1 VLGGARGRLTLLP
14 ERKQY
19 LAWIQDANQSGAR
32 LNLACIE
39 VGISIRTYRRWY
51 RAGQVSW
58 DKRLDAIRPV
68 PKNKLSASEQAA
80 IIAVCNLPRFA
91 SLPPTQIVPTL
102 LDEGLYY
109 GSESTFY
116 RVLKQHQQL
125 NHRGR
130 SIAPRVSKAPKTF
143 TATGPCQVFCWDITY
158 LPSPV
163 RGQFYYLYMIE
174 DVYSRKIVGWEVHDH
189 ESGVLAAELLQ
200 RTLISEQCLHTG
212 VVLHSDNGAP
222 MKAQTMRMKAYELGV
237 LTSYSRPRVSNDN
250 PFAESLFKTCKY
262 RPNWPTQGFE
272 S

>member
-1 VLGGARGRLTLLP
+1 M
-14 ERKQY
+14 
-19 LAWIQDANQSGAR
+19 
-32 LNLACIE
+32 
-39 VGISIRTYRRWY
+39 
-51 RAGQVSW
+51 
-58 DKRLDAIRPV
+58 
-68 PKNKLSASEQAA
+68 
-80 IIAVCNLPRFA
+80 
-91 SLPPTQIVPTL
+91 

-116 RVLKQHQQL
+116 RVLKQYHQL

-130 SIAPRVSKAPKTF
+130 ALAPKASSAPKTF
-143 TATGPCQVFCWDITY
+143 RAIGPCQVFCWDITY

-189 ESGVLAAELLQ
+189 ESGVLAAELLE

-250 PFAESLFKTCKY
+250 PLQNPCLKPVSIVLIGPPKALKA
-262 RPNWPTQGFE
+262 
-272 S
+272 